1 MKYKQA
7 QTISDIPFL
16 FNCNF
21 IEIIF
26 IQSRQNINLLPQ
38 NSKKILRIIFMNVSL
53 FETTLAYISLR
64 NKRLHDETVQ
74 PDLYSPT

>member
-1 MKYKQA
+1 
-7 QTISDIPFL
+7 
-16 FNCNF
+16 
-21 IEIIF
+21 
-26 IQSRQNINLLPQ
+26 
-38 NSKKILRIIFMNVSL
+38 MNVSL